1 MPATDAQII
10 AFIRKF
16 CREKGYSPSIRE
28 VCENFGYSSPST
40 IKGRVDKLR
49 DKGLITYIDRMPR
62 TLRVVT
68 REDRHRGR

>member
-28 VCENFGYSSPST
+28 ICANFDYKSPST
-40 IKGRVDKLR
+40 IKVRVDKLR
-49 DKGLITYIDRMPR
+49 EMGFITYSDRVPR
-62 TLRVVT
+62 TIRVV
-68 REDRHRGR
+68 RDVADSV